1 MLKWQEKRKSSN
13 KEHIREMEN
22 KQQDDR
28 FKPQYIR
35 NHIKVNS
42 LNISLKGRDCQIIF
56 FLKSIEKYTT
66 LVLKKSWNDYIN
78 NKVDSRLK
86 NTPNDIHL
94 SRQGS
99 PSDIEKH
106 YKMIKG

>member
-35 NHIKVNS
+35 NHIKQFKH
-42 LNISLKGRDCQIIF
+42 LIKGRDCQIIYF
-56 FLKSIEKYTT
+56 F
-66 LVLKKSWNDYIN
+66 
-78 NKVDSRLK
+78 KV
-86 NTPNDIHL
+86 
-94 SRQGS
+94 
-99 PSDIEKH
+99 
-106 YKMIKG
+106 